1 MKAHQALAFA
11 ILLAGPTVGPA
22 LGQSSS
28 QADLIAGLGGINGPA
43 GFEQAS
49 SDIKA
54 AGAALGTLLPDLV
67 AVNANLYVYLVQQG
81 LVDQGLR
88 RAGPT
93 GLLTADTITQI
104 NALCA
109 KGGIQ
114 TLCSAGPLTPAAAG
128 PIGQLLD
135 GAAPIA
141 TAAITAPA
149 EPVGKSKPA
158 ASTPPESLSVAALLG
173 GPAADLDGDGAP
185 DTLLRAG
192 DWLYLA
198 KPDGSTVDIGSVA
211 GMSVVGLGDVDGDG
225 LADVVLRRDDSAW
238 LFALSLKAGALDL
251 GKAGDSQPLAV
262 GKFEGNGAAQVLLQR
277 PSGWLYALG
286 TGKALSLGD
295 YNGLKLVAVED
306 HDKDGIDDLLLE
318 TASGWR
324 AYRLSTAPGTLTPA

>member
-1 MKAHQALAFA
+1 MKAYQALAFA
-11 ILLAGPTVGPA
+11 SLLAGPTAGPA
-22 LGQSSS
+22 LGQSSP
-28 QADLIAGLGGINGPA
+28 DPELIAGLA
-43 GFEQAS
+43 GARDATGLQTAS
-49 SDIKA
+49 GTIKA
-54 AGAALGTLLPDLV
+54 AGTALGTLLPELV
-67 AVNANLYVYLVQQG
+67 AVNPNLYVYLVQQS

-88 RAGPT
+88 SVGPT
-93 GLLTADTITQI
+93 GLLTADTIAEI

-109 KGGIQ
+109 RGGIAAV
-114 TLCSAGPLTPAAAG
+114 CSAGPLSPAAAG
-128 PIGQLLD
+128 QIGQLLD
-135 GAAPIA
+135 GVAPIA
-141 TAAITAPA
+141 TAAVTAPA
-149 EPVGKSKPA
+149 EPAGKSKPA
-158 ASTPPESLSVAALLG
+158 APAAPQSLSVAALLG
-173 GPAADLDGDGAP
+173 GPEADLDGDGKP
-185 DTLLRAG
+185 DTLMRAG

-198 KPDGSTVDIGSVA
+198 KPDGSTVDIGAVA
-211 GMSVVGLGDVDGDG
+211 GMSVVGLADVDGDG

-262 GKFEGNGAAQVLLQR
+262 GQFEGNGAAQVLLQR

-324 AYRLSTAPGTLTPA
+324 AYRLSTAPQTLTPA